1 MSGVAQVDSCQMT
14 PIGLE
19 PIFAVGET
27 ADLFQLVEGAISDS
41 CRNRTYVSRWKGERL
56 NRLTKEPF

>member
-1 MSGVAQVDSCQMT
+1 MT

-27 ADLFQLVEGAISDS
+27 ADLFQLVEGAMSDS
-41 CRNRTYVSRWKGERL
+41 CRDRTYVSRWKGERL
-56 NRLTKEPF
+56 NRLTKEP